1 MNTKTIMLAAIIMSA
16 VLVVVVAMTP
26 ALSNNSFAKKTC
38 TVGQSSTSCNENN
51 IQTPAAHCKAG
62 NSPNNSPNCN
72 GAKV

>member
-1 MNTKTIMLAAIIMSA
+1 MNTKTIMFAAIIMSA
-16 VLVVVVAMTP
+16 VLVVVVAMAP

>member
-1 MNTKTIMLAAIIMSA
+1 MNTKTIMFAAIIMSA
-16 VLVVVVAMTP
+16 VLVVVAMTP

-51 IQTPAAHCKAG
+51 IETPAAHCKAG
-62 NSPNNSPNCN
+62 NLPNNSPNCN